1 MSASNNS
8 VIYKKI
14 IFSVYLFFKKKL
26 IPLVLYLSNASGM
39 LDIKA
44 VCYFPTFLQD
54 GAAV

>member
-54 GAAV
+54 GVAV